1 MGQKDM
7 VRCNFL
13 GQSTS
18 ILLSDM
24 MCGIINI
31 SQYSVLNLNAF
42 FLGVQGRLMTDLI
55 QVHISVL
62 FGWVGGRCPIFKRK
76 RNESVH
82 MFKTGSPWSER
93 NGHPRRR
100 GNGSLSAH
108 AA

>member
-1 MGQKDM
+1 M
-7 VRCNFL
+7 RCNFL

-62 FGWVGGRCPIFKRK
+62 FGLVGGKVSHFPK
-76 RNESVH
+76 
-82 MFKTGSPWSER
+82 KT
-93 NGHPRRR
+93 
-100 GNGSLSAH
+100 
-108 AA
+108 